1 MTCEFT
7 SLLLSHSRHLSQI
20 TFLGKTGMVQF
31 DTEGQRLPSAYNISL
46 ARGRCPP
53 SPPDIK
59 EVGYW
64 KAGNLDIIAS
74 REATHLKI
82 IINEY
87 APNVMSKPKIS
98 PEEPCATDSI
108 LCSRI
113 ERTAS
118 GEESR
123 RDERC
128 CYGFV
133 IDNIKMM
140 RDSMNF
146 IPELIFSEDGKYG
159 VPGENGSWDGIV
171 NDLLTGKG
179 DMSPDLF
186 ASSQRAEVI
195 DFTEPYM
202 PAGIVLLTKELKRQQ
217 KQIYWSSY
225 MRPFTAPVWYLFA
238 GAVGAMIVFLWIVD
252 KFSPSR
258 ADRKILHWQTPF
270 GLDNAVCYALQLA
283 FGRPAD
289 EKKPRTNGGRL
300 ASVIFGLA
308 MMIIMASYSANLAA
322 FLIVNDKTTPVVDIY
337 DAKVNINRDI

>member
-1 MTCEFT
+1 
-7 SLLLSHSRHLSQI
+7 
-20 TFLGKTGMVQF
+20 MVKF
-31 DTEGQRLPSAYNISL
+31 DTEGQRLPSAYIISL
-46 ARGRCPP
+46 AQHRCPL
-53 SPPDIK
+53 SPPDIS
-59 EVGYW
+59 EIGYW
-64 KAGNLDIIAS
+64 KAGKLDIIGS
-74 REATHLKI
+74 GEATHLKI

-87 APNVMSKPKIS
+87 APNVMSQPKLS
-98 PEEPCATDSI
+98 PEEPCASNAI
-108 LCSRI
+108 SCYRI
-113 ERTAS
+113 VRNEN
-118 GEESR
+118 GDESK
-123 RDERC
+123 ENEKC

-133 IDNIKMM
+133 IDSIKMM

-202 PAGIVLLTKELKRQQ
+202 PAGIVLLTKESKRQQ

-289 EKKPRTNGGRL
+289 ERKPRNNGGRF

-322 FLIVNDKTTPVVDIY
+322 FLIVNDKTTPVINIY
-337 DAKVNINRDI
+337 DGKVIINRDI